1 MNFASDLAYSHD
13 MDSQNIKI
21 LSDLKSVFEFEEDW
35 VAVGHVAY
43 LLQRLYDR
51 EDMADGRI
59 LNAPVSHTIH

>member
-1 MNFASDLAYSHD
+1 

-51 EDMADGRI
+51 EDMADARI